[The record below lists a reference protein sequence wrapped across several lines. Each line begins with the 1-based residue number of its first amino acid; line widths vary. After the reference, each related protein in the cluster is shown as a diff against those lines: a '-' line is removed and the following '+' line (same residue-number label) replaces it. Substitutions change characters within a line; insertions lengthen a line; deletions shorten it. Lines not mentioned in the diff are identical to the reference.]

1 MGSILFRKLLTS
13 VNFLKQHEKTM
24 NEILNAFRDWSPP
37 LVEAMEACDHAYST
51 EHLNPWHLEG
61 SVWAHTIMVYD
72 AAQVHRFDVSEH
84 TIEILQIAAMCH
96 DIGKLYTR
104 KENQEKKRVSFFNHE
119 AFSIQPAMDF
129 LTYLSFDY
137 FKPTVCK
144 LIAYHM
150 QAHKC
155 ESSEDLLKLAGY
167 DEVLA
172 KRLKIFNRMDGD
184 GRVSEL
190 KVEQRF

>member
-24 NEILNAFRDWSPP
+24 NEILNAFRDWSPS
-37 LVEAMEACDHAYST
+37 LVEAMEACEHAYSL

-61 SVWAHTIMVYD
+61 SVWAHTVMVYD
-72 AAQVHRFDVSEH
+72 AAQAHRFDVSDH

-104 KENQEKKRVSFFNHE
+104 KENHEKRRVSFFNHE

-129 LTYLSFDY
+129 MTYLGVDY

-150 QAHKC
+150 QTHKC
-155 ESSEDLLKLAGY
+155 QSYEDLLKLAGY

-172 KRLKIFNRMDGD
+172 KRLGIFNKMDGD

-190 KVEQRF
+190 KIEQRF